1 MIIIRAYLID
11 LWVKLDDLA
20 MVIEK
25 KIVFCFTYMDEFFPF
40 SEMISLFC
48 SYIF

>member
-1 MIIIRAYLID
+1 MNEIIIILAYLID

-25 KIVFCFTYMDEFFPF
+25 KVVLM
-40 SEMISLFC
+40 LHLHG
-48 SYIF
+48 